1 MKHKLKHKSIPG
13 GVHTDLCC
21 VVLCLSTCTG
31 TLYLYPSIYAIL
43 PMLSHLPGGM
53 LPASSGKDKK
63 DNLEDFSIP
72 DNHPWAEKKGVSE
85 DDEELIK
92 ARLAVKRGLPLETL
106 NDE

>member
-1 MKHKLKHKSIPG
+1 
-13 GVHTDLCC
+13 
-21 VVLCLSTCTG
+21 
-31 TLYLYPSIYAIL
+31 
-43 PMLSHLPGGM
+43 MLSHLPGGM